1 MKMKILRIIYV
12 WSALLMLSACE
23 SFLDITPEGQVKRK
37 ELLSSADGI
46 EDAMYGAYAQLRSQ
60 NLYGREMSYSALDV
74 MAQYFN
80 SYGNYKVENLLK
92 YNYTYSS
99 VETLFQN
106 LWTSM
111 YSNISNIN
119 SILQSELVSDATEYP
134 YKIYRG
140 EALGLR
146 AFMHF
151 DLLRLFS
158 EQITLN
164 PEAEGIPYATTFSLA
179 TPEFSKASRI
189 YEFILADLLKAEE
202 LLADED
208 VYANNRDF
216 MTLRQIHFNIHAVR
230 ATLARVYLT
239 MGNYEKAEEYAQR
252 VINESGRSLLRKIE
266 VSGDVAGCLSRK
278 ETIFG
283 IYSTT
288 EFYSYVYND
297 LWLSTSFYSLD
308 PRKDYATFYETAE
321 GNDYRLGAYFTT
333 QPSGAIRFT
342 KILDKYKVDGN
353 EAKRPENT
361 IQGLNL
367 IRLPEMYYIVAECR
381 NRAGNPEAAADML
394 DKVRESRGIEVRT
407 DWEQMTAEMIQEDI
421 NTERYKEFIGEG
433 QTFYHM
439 KRLNQTI
446 TNQSGERIAP
456 SRNIY
461 VIPIPE
467 IEYEYRN

>member
-1 MKMKILRIIYV
+1 MKILRIIYV

-37 ELLSSADGI
+37 ELLSSASGI
-46 EDAMYGAYAQLRSQ
+46 EDAMYGAYAQLRGQ

-74 MAQYFN
+74 MAQYFE

-99 VETLFQN
+99 VETLFQG
-106 LWTSM
+106 LWTDM

-119 SILQSELVSDATEYP
+119 SILQSDLVSNATEYP

-151 DLLRLFS
+151 DLLRLFT

-164 PEAEGIPYATTFSLA
+164 PEADGIPYATTFSLV
-179 TPEFSKASRI
+179 TPQFSKASKV
-189 YEFILADLLKAEE
+189 YEYILADLLEAEK

-208 VYANNRDF
+208 AYVNDRAF
-216 MTLRQIHFNIHAVR
+216 MTMRQIHFNIHAVR
-230 ATLARVYLT
+230 ATLARVYMT
-239 MGNYEKAEEYAQR
+239 MGNYEKAEEYAR
-252 VINESGRSLLRKIE
+252 MVIDESGLSLLRRIE
-266 VSGDVAGCLSRK
+266 ISGDVAGCLSNK

-288 EFYSYVYND
+288 DFYSYVYND
-297 LWLSTSFYSLD
+297 LWLSTSFYSLN

-333 QPSGAIRFT
+333 QPSGTVRFT
-342 KILDKYKVDGN
+342 KILDKYKLEGN

-367 IRLPEMYYIVAECR
+367 IRLPEMYYIVAECQ
-381 NRAGNPEAAADML
+381 NRDDNPEVAAAML
-394 DKVRESRGIEVRT
+394 DKVRESRGIEVKL
-407 DWEQMTAEMIQEDI
+407 DWEQMTSDMIQEAI
-421 NTERYKEFIGEG
+421 NAERYKELIGEG
-433 QTFYHM
+433 QMFFHM

-446 TNQSGERIAP
+446 VNQNGERIAP
-456 SRNIY
+456 SRDVY

-467 IEYEYRN
+467 IEYDYRN